1 MLWKREKERVV
12 LLNLIFK
19 WVVLSSFFY
28 VMYAVPKA
36 EYMLRHPEKYTDKDK
51 YDFAMQIVK
60 HMKRRAR
67 TTTDVYGIENIPDEH
82 GYIIYGNHQGK
93 YDALGI
99 LLSLEEPCGVLWE
112 KRQADRFLSRQVCGL
127 INGVAIDLTDIRAK
141 VRSIKEVSERVRS
154 GQNFLIF
161 PEGGYGDNHNELQDF
176 FSGCFACSQASKGPI
191 VPVVVYDSYK
201 SMNSNTF
208 EKVKTQVHYLTP
220 IYYDEYKGM
229 KKPEICELV
238 KSRIA
243 AKLEEIKDGER
254 GKKAI

>member
-1 MLWKREKERVV
+1 M
-12 LLNLIFK
+12 
-19 WVVLSSFFY
+19 
-28 VMYAVPKA
+28 
-36 EYMLRHPEKYTDKDK
+36 
-51 YDFAMQIVK
+51 
-60 HMKRRAR
+60 
-67 TTTDVYGIENIPDEH
+67 
-82 GYIIYGNHQGK
+82 
-93 YDALGI
+93 
-99 LLSLEEPCGVLWE
+99 LWE

>member
-1 MLWKREKERVV
+1 MEKERVV
-12 LLNLIFK
+12 LLNLRFK

-161 PEGGYGDNHNELQDF
+161 PEGGYGDNQDRK
-176 FSGCFACSQASKGPI
+176 S
-191 VPVVVYDSYK
+191 VV
-201 SMNSNTF
+201 
-208 EKVKTQVHYLTP
+208 
-220 IYYDEYKGM
+220 
-229 KKPEICELV
+229 
-238 KSRIA
+238 
-243 AKLEEIKDGER
+243 
-254 GKKAI
+254 